1 MVMLIM
7 IVIVILIVIVIVI
20 AIVIAIVSIPNKTVY
35 EGGGAANEKY
45 QKYY

>member
-7 IVIVILIVIVIVI
+7 IVIVILIVIVI